1 MPATEDLGFAT
12 VFRHELGAI
21 RDRRR
26 NMRLEVLEQ
35 AARKGDYSDAAV
47 QRVLAAAREEEG
59 SARSACHRAEWGAE
73 LLRTALGANQ
83 AAVENRA
90 QQVVDHVRAAARAI
104 RKLAGPPQEPEAT
117 TPAAAVAVSALPGPE
132 ATVPAAMP
140 RLRELANQ
148 KADELEWAAKQAE
161 PSLAG
166 AATAP
171 AGAPHAMPSANGQD
185 AIARAVSLTVDSAW
199 HILQMA
205 LVAREPQEADL
216 GESTGKTA
224 EQHVEAS
231 KDAAKDATKEY
242 DQAVAKAHTIATG
255 LAAHTAAEFA
265 EKAAATAVVAQ
276 AASNSNRDLA
286 AAVTLQSVAAAAREV
301 ADSYCKL
308 RQVFPSP
315 GFPDHGL
322 LEAAADAIKALAEGL
337 RTSTRVVSLAAADN
351 PDFAA
356 PQSAELQRAKDSAES
371 AKKYTETLASEPA
384 PDSALAA
391 ALTAFQ
397 GALEEAVASLDRI
410 LEPPAPDPLG
420 QRAFLPGDLASRWK
434 EVVNAT
440 DKAAKTCDKM
450 SLAVLGLLDPK
461 AAEEMGQDGWQAARA
476 REVGGAAVGEVV
488 KHAREVTNR
497 AWKAKEEAAAAL
509 RLASARL
516 VEEVKGEK
524 EAPGRREVSLHS
536 VRLQAL
542 DMDLVGLALS
552 GGGIRSASF
561 ALGVLQALARLRL
574 LGFFDYLSTVS
585 GGGYIG
591 SWLAAWVCR
600 ERSLANVERQLD
612 PNRVEQAKAKRT
624 VKKQETAPSTQ
635 DNPPHPL
642 ARAAVDEEPEPI
654 NHLRAYSR
662 PATRRAGPPST
673 TSCIFWGALCSRPC
687 SFGP

>member
-35 AARKGDYSDAAV
+35 AAQKGDYSDAAV

-59 SARSACHRAEWGAE
+59 SARNACHRAEWGAE
-73 LLRTALGANQ
+73 LLRTALGASQANQ

-90 QQVVDHVRAAARAI
+90 QQVVDHVRAAAGAI
-104 RKLAGPPQEPEAT
+104 RRLAGPPQEPEAT

-132 ATVPAAMP
+132 VTVPAAMP

-166 AATAP
+166 EATAP
-171 AGAPHAMPSANGQD
+171 AGAPHATPSANGPD

-205 LVAREPQEADL
+205 LVAREPREADL

-224 EQHVEAS
+224 EQHVQAS
-231 KDAAKDATKEY
+231 KDA
-242 DQAVAKAHTIATG
+242 
-255 LAAHTAAEFA
+255 
-265 EKAAATAVVAQ
+265 
-276 AASNSNRDLA
+276 
-286 AAVTLQSVAAAAREV
+286 
-301 ADSYCKL
+301 
-308 RQVFPSP
+308 
-315 GFPDHGL
+315 
-322 LEAAADAIKALAEGL
+322 
-337 RTSTRVVSLAAADN
+337 
-351 PDFAA
+351 
-356 PQSAELQRAKDSAES
+356 

-397 GALEEAVASLDRI
+397 GALEDAVVSLDRI
-410 LEPPAPDPLG
+410 LVPPTPDPSG
-420 QRAFLPGDLASRWK
+420 QRAFLPGDLASRWE
-434 EVVNAT
+434 EVVDAT
-440 DKAAKTCDKM
+440 DRAAKTCDKM